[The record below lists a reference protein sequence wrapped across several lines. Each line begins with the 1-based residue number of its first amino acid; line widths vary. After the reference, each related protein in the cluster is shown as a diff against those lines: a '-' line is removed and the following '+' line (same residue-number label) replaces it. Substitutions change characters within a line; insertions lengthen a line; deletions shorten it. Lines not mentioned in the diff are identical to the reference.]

1 MSPTKSAVSPP
12 ESRREPDW
20 SAVRADFPLL
30 AAGAHQSPPL
40 LYFDSAAS
48 SQKPEAVLQALDR
61 HYREDNAN
69 VHRGLYALSARAT
82 EAYEGARA
90 TVAAFLG
97 AATDE
102 VIFTSG
108 TTAGINLIAATW
120 GRRNIGPG
128 DRILLTELEH
138 HSNLVP
144 WQLLAA
150 ATGARLEFVPVTGP
164 EGTVDEDALD
174 RLLTEDV
181 KLFAFTHI
189 SNSLG
194 TVNPAAAWCAR
205 ARALGVTTV
214 VDGAQSA
221 GHIPVDVRAMGC
233 DFYVFSGHKMAGPTG
248 IGVVCGRREILAD
261 LPPWQGG
268 GEMIESVRFEG
279 STFREPPWRFEAGTP
294 PITEAIGLAAACRYL
309 DGIGLEAIAERDAM
323 LTAAMVEALAAVPGL
338 RIVGPRGERGALLSF
353 VMDQAHP
360 HDLVTFAGE
369 KGLCLRGGH
378 HCTQPLMRKLGLPGT
393 ARASLYFY
401 NTFDEIEAAARIL
414 ADAGRYFA

>member
-1 MSPTKSAVSPP
+1 MTQIEPRAGGQ
-12 ESRREPDW
+12 PDW
-20 SAVRADFPLL
+20 AAVRAEFPLL
-30 AAGAHQSPPL
+30 IEGERQSPPL

-48 SQKPEAVLQALDR
+48 SQKPEAVLRALDH
-61 HYREDNAN
+61 HYRADNAN

-82 EAYEGARA
+82 DAYEGARA
-90 TVAAFLG
+90 VVADFLG
-97 AATDE
+97 AASDE
-102 VIFTSG
+102 IIFTSG
-108 TTAGINLIAATW
+108 TTAGINLIAAAW
-120 GRRNIGPG
+120 GRRNLGPG
-128 DRILLTELEH
+128 DRIVLTELEH

-144 WQLLAA
+144 WQLVAA
-150 ATGARLEFVPVTGP
+150 ETGARLDFIPVTGP
-164 EGTVDEDALD
+164 EGLVDPDAVD
-174 RLLTEDV
+174 RILTEDV

-205 ARALGVTTV
+205 ARALGITTV

-221 GHIPVDVRAMGC
+221 GHVPVDVRAMGC

-248 IGVVCGRREILAD
+248 IGVVYGRREILAD

-279 STFREPPWRFEAGTP
+279 STFREAPWRFEAGTP
-294 PITEAIGLAAACRYL
+294 PIAEAIGLAAACRHL
-309 DGIGLEAIAERDAM
+309 SAIRIEAIAERDAV
-323 LTAAMVEALAAVPGL
+323 LTAALVDALGCIPGL
-338 RIVGPRGERGALLSF
+338 RIVGPRGERGALVSF
-353 VMDQAHP
+353 TMDQAHP
-360 HDLVTFAGE
+360 HDLVTYAGE

-414 ADAGRYFA
+414 AEAGRYFA